1 MQNLKQLLHEELD
14 KIFDE
19 LSKRV
24 DIDDTILYLEI
35 VADKDETNE
44 TYNNVVVNAELQPD
58 ATGKWSIAARD
69 WAKYVIDRE
78 TGRDLSREYG
88 KW

>member
-14 KIFDE
+14 NIFDE

-24 DIDDTILYLEI
+24 DINNTILYLEI

-44 TYNNVVVNAELQPD
+44 TYSNVVVNAELQPD
-58 ATGKWSIAARD
+58 ATGKWSITARD
-69 WAKYVIDRE
+69 WAKDVIDRE
-78 TGRDLSREYG
+78 TDRDLSREHG
-88 KW
+88 EW